1 MFFLGSFH
9 DTFRNTDPSAL
20 ESDELASDGI
30 IMDLTYSPERYAD
43 PHYISQ
49 TPFEIYETTKKP
61 FVVSYISHFI
71 CSYNMNYNFG
81 PLRGSSIIV
90 IFVELYLEKA
100 FTTNCACYIVDH
112 RCNSS
117 GFSFMCV

>member
-30 IMDLTYSPERYAD
+30 IMDLSYSPERYAD

-49 TPFEIYETTKKP
+49 TPFEIYETTKKA
-61 FVVSYISHFI
+61 V
-71 CSYNMNYNFG
+71 CCL
-81 PLRGSSIIV
+81 LRGPSIIV